1 MNRLSVWGK
10 GDINLA
16 VNFQFNVAWQ
26 FKSRFQEYTWIVSV
40 LHVLDIDTQPTQ
52 ISAQEAVTNAHIG
65 WSTSLKEHQ
74 ATTYAF
80 ASSTREDGQSFV
92 STMKSNYPAF
102 SGMAEFEQHVRP
114 EGWWTGVRTRPF
126 TKQPAQMASKQLS
139 VSSNEFASSKS
150 KQPRD
155 PVPSNTPRYSF
166 GVVTRHLDLPE
177 VSFVR

>member
-16 VNFQFNVAWQ
+16 VNFRFDVAWQ

-40 LHVLDIDTQPTQ
+40 WHVLDIVTQPTQ

-80 ASSTREDGQSFV
+80 AFSTREDGQSFV

-155 PVPSNTPRYSF
+155 PVLSNTPRYSF
-166 GVVTRHLDLPE
+166 GVVTRQLDLPE